1 MIIPELVCV
10 ELTLRSRRKMNFP
23 GHDTPGSG
31 RLASPRNPPA
41 RVIHPSEEADMP
53 AQSASSKM
61 VTAHDVY
68 DDGVLQITA
77 TSNPPGL
84 AIAGEIDEDTYPALV
99 TKLEEL
105 ASASEIHLNLAGVRY
120 CDLAG
125 LRAMIRLA
133 GAGRRGDGRQVVLH
147 EVPPRLQ
154 TVLGILGW
162 DTVPGLVIDR
172 PGG

>member
-1 MIIPELVCV
+1 
-10 ELTLRSRRKMNFP
+10 
-23 GHDTPGSG
+23 
-31 RLASPRNPPA
+31 
-41 RVIHPSEEADMP
+41 MP
-53 AQSASSKM
+53 ADSEPSKA
-61 VTAHDVY
+61 VTAHGVY

-99 TKLEEL
+99 AKLEEL
-105 ASASEIHLNLAGVRY
+105 AGASEIHLNLAGVQY

-125 LRAMIRLA
+125 LRAMILLT
-133 GAGRRGDGRQVVLH
+133 GPGRRGDSRQVVLH

-162 DTVPGLVIDR
+162 DSTPGLVIDQ

>member
-1 MIIPELVCV
+1 MIIPELVCF
-10 ELTLRSRRKMNFP
+10 ELTLRSRRQMNFP
-23 GHDTPGSG
+23 GHDTLGSR
-31 RLASPRNPPA
+31 RLASPGNPPA

-53 AQSASSKM
+53 ARSESSKM
-61 VTAHDVY
+61 VTAHGVY
-68 DDGVLQITA
+68 DDGVLRITA

-99 TKLEEL
+99 AKLEQL
-105 ASASEIHLNLAGVRY
+105 AGTSEIHLNLAGVQY

-133 GAGRRGDGRQVVLH
+133 GSGRRGDSRQVVLH

-162 DTVPGLVIDR
+162 DITPRLVIN
-172 PGG
+172 